1 MALPKQTQR
10 MRLPGHRQRRRLQA
24 PQWAWNMVT
33 PIRAE
38 ETMAEL
44 DEFPLAIGDHRLTC
58 YYEQGF
64 FDGTRWRKS
73 AER

>member
-1 MALPKQTQR
+1 
-10 MRLPGHRQRRRLQA
+10 
-24 PQWAWNMVT
+24 MVT